1 MQTVELGIEGM
12 TCASCSARVERALG
26 KRAGVS
32 EASVNVATERAG
44 VSFDPTVQYLDG
56 VVAEVSGRCAL
67 SGMGRTPQS
76 HVCRRGHGILQR
88 FLGDQQ
94 PASALSPAGP
104 GVTPAPGL
112 GCRVCGTLMDPCL
125 FI

>member
-44 VSFDPTVQYLDG
+44 VSFDPTVQSLDG
-56 VVAEVSGRCAL
+56 VVA
-67 SGMGRTPQS
+67 
-76 HVCRRGHGILQR
+76 
-88 FLGDQQ
+88 
-94 PASALSPAGP
+94 
-104 GVTPAPGL
+104 
-112 GCRVCGTLMDPCL
+112 
-125 FI
+125 